1 MTFERKLVFVT
12 VPIGDLFI
20 NGKAEK
26 IEKNLLKIADFE
38 FESVF
43 SSNLALN
50 GAEVLVGMVYKAK
63 KPSA

>member
-20 NGKAEK
+20 NGKTEK
-26 IEKNLLKIADFE
+26 IEKSLLKIAEFE

-50 GAEVLVGMVYKAK
+50 GTEVLVGMVYKAK
-63 KPSA
+63 KPIA